1 MAEHM
6 RSAKQWLTTF
16 TVATS
21 LLISGSPVAFAG
33 PGDVNSV
40 NNGQNITGGTYYNTA
55 GNSTTFTNTAGTGIY
70 LHSGSTLTGR
80 EVSGTSNPAANM
92 TGNGGSI
99 LINAPGQVVR
109 LDGNIDVNANRAGG
123 FFVGNGGNVQVN
135 SSFLYQN
142 GQITANGINGGN
154 VSFNVGSLTMG
165 PLAGISATG
174 NAIKNSFGDYVGGAG
189 GTVNIKSAGVV
200 DINRGAI
207 IDVSGK
213 TIGTYDTNSISIQG
227 GLVNMDGILTANGKY
242 NSDGGSIKI
251 AAVGAT
257 KPLDWNAMVKAENFI
272 SVAER
277 NALMGK
283 DAVMRRG
290 TTTGLYSQDGNIIIG
305 NFAKI
310 SANGSNGQNQTSFD
324 CGCTINPVHGG
335 NGGKI
340 VLEACKNII
349 QFGTVTANGGN
360 AGSFTVAENGHT
372 GMTPQDLQGANGL
385 NGGNGGKIVFA
396 YREGLITR
404 PGSITQARGGKGADG
419 QDANPMP
426 GHIAIGGKGGDG
438 GDGGT
443 IIVKGP
449 ELTSAARATMSVRGG
464 AAGKEGNFGAI
475 CTSCTKPGEPGAP
488 GNPGHIIKKQPTA
501 DCPYCAP
508 GGPPGPPITPV
519 TPTTPTPGT
528 PPTQTIFPKDY
539 PQLGSSLPGNV
550 GPLVNYNR
558 AVYMAR
564 SPLPLEKRIVV
575 PPKPA
580 VVPQAPPPV
589 KLHKPAPVKRKIPV
603 RGYW

>member
-40 NNGQNITGGTYYNTA
+40 NNGQNINNGTYYNTS
-55 GNSTTFTNTAGTGIY
+55 GNQTTFTNTAGTGIY
-70 LHSGSTLTGR
+70 LKAGDTLTGK
-80 EVSGTSNPAANM
+80 EVNGVGAM

-99 LINAPGQVVR
+99 LISAPNQVVR
-109 LDGNIDVNANRAGG
+109 LDGNVNVNANSSGG
-123 FFVGNGGNVQVN
+123 FYLGNGGNVQIN
-135 SSFLYQN
+135 SAFLFQN
-142 GQITANGINGGN
+142 GQITANGLNGGN

-165 PLAGISATG
+165 AQSGISATG
-174 NAIKNSFGDYVGGAG
+174 NAIVNPDGTTSYGNGGR
-189 GTVNIKSAGVV
+189 VNIKSPGVV
-200 DINRGAI
+200 DINQGAI

-213 TIGTYDTNSISIQG
+213 TIGKYNTNMINIEG
-227 GLVNMDGILTANGKY
+227 GLVNMDGVLTANGKY
-242 NSDGGSIKI
+242 NSDGGTIKI

-257 KPLDWNAMVKAENFI
+257 KPLDWNAMEKAENFI

-290 TTTGLYSQDGNIIIG
+290 TTTGLYSQDGNIVIG

-310 SANGSNGQNQTSFD
+310 SANGSNGQNQTAFD

-340 VLEACKNII
+340 TLEACKNII
-349 QFGTVTANGGN
+349 QYGTVTANGGN
-360 AGSFTVAENGHT
+360 AGSFVTPENGHGAPT
-372 GMTPQDLQGANGL
+372 DLQGANGL

-396 YREGLITR
+396 YHEGLITR
-404 PGSITQARGGKGADG
+404 PESITQARGGNASNG

-443 IIVKGP
+443 IIAKGP

-488 GNPGHIIKKQPTA
+488 GNPGQIIKKNVTA

-508 GGPPGPPITPV
+508 GGPPGPPIAPPV
-519 TPTTPTPGT
+519 TPPTTPPGT

-580 VVPQAPPPV
+580 VVPAVPAP
-589 KLHKPAPVKRKIPV
+589 KLHKAAPPQRKIPV